1 MTYGRGVGR
10 PTVLNIR
17 TLLKLTEALRN
28 NYNVTDSCKWA
39 GISRNTYYR
48 HMNDDMAFAARVNY
62 AIDCRDKV
70 SFDFGTISWLN

>member
-1 MTYGRGVGR
+1 MLFNNPVGR

-17 TLLKLTEALRN
+17 TLLKLTDALKN

-48 HMNDDMAFAARVNY
+48 HLNDDMAFAARVNY
-62 AIDCRDKV
+62 AMECRNKV
-70 SFDFGTISWLN
+70 SFNFGTIS

>member
-1 MTYGRGVGR
+1 MTYDKGVGR

-17 TLLKLTEALRN
+17 TLLKLTDALKN

-48 HMNDDMAFAARVNY
+48 HLNNDPAFAAKMNY
-62 AIDCRDKV
+62 AIECRNKV
-70 SFDFGTISWLN
+70 SFNFDTVL